1 MNSSLL
7 VLGRP
12 RVSLSYG
19 PIYAEKGSNVSLPLC
34 HVTGHPPPKVTWLKA
49 FSVLPSS
56 RSVIGG
62 NHLTLFSV
70 KKQDSGLYVCKGYNL
85 LGSALGKTQLIV
97 VSLPKFTTTP
107 PPSVTFVLGGTLRL
121 DCQAIA
127 DPPAVI
133 SWSKENEP
141 LPSDRSQVH
150 DNGSLTITGLKK
162 SDSGNYVCKAVSGGV
177 FHARSVAKVIIKSK
191 YTCFH
196 NEFIVQLLWL
206 RRMLFAVLVLID
218 HEQRMPIF
226 LHFRNE
232 CRGRPGRV
240 RYRKALWDYLKGQDP

>member
-133 SWSKENEP
+133 SWVKRTN
-141 LPSDRSQVH
+141 H
-150 DNGSLTITGLKK
+150 
-162 SDSGNYVCKAVSGGV
+162 Y
-177 FHARSVAKVIIKSK
+177 H
-191 YTCFH
+191 
-196 NEFIVQLLWL
+196 
-206 RRMLFAVLVLID
+206 LID
-218 HEQRMPIF
+218 HRYMIMGVWPSQDS
-226 LHFRNE
+226 RNLILEITFVKQLVVE
-232 CRGRPGRV
+232 CFMRGLLPRLSSKV
-240 RYRKALWDYLKGQDP
+240 NILVFTMNL